1 MARSRSRKVLA
12 TVATVGVLGSLAGYA
27 AFSAFSSSTTNPGN
41 SVSTGTVVISDNDAG
56 AALYNL
62 ANQAP
67 NNSVQRCI
75 RVSYTGSL
83 PADVKMYL
91 SGTVGS
97 LAPYVN
103 LTVEK
108 GTQSSP
114 SFPSCTG
121 FTPQSTVYTGTLQN
135 FASSYSGWSNGLA
148 VYPGSQTQWNPSDE
162 LVFRVTVSVQDD
174 NNAQGL
180 TTGSHSFVW
189 EARNK

>member
-1 MARSRSRKVLA
+1 
-12 TVATVGVLGSLAGYA
+12 
-27 AFSAFSSSTTNPGN
+27 
-41 SVSTGTVVISDNDAG
+41 
-56 AALYNL
+56 
-62 ANQAP
+62 
-67 NNSVQRCI
+67 
-75 RVSYTGSL
+75 
-83 PADVKMYL
+83 MYL

-162 LVFRVTVSVQDD
+162 LIFRVTVSVQDD
-174 NNAQGL
+174 NNAKGL